1 MKWYEKLLEIYE
13 DVIFPILVMVAV
25 ILILAELVS

>member
-1 MKWYEKLLEIYE
+1 MKWYEKLLELYE
-13 DVIFPILVMVAV
+13 DVIFPIAVMIAI